1 MLAKVFRTAG
11 SGPERQMKSFVEAI
25 SDRDGDVS
33 RYLTDGVNLYRFMGS
48 MVSRAGEMIGIE
60 NCRSLD
66 IMLVPADELRRRSVR
81 PVTLAGVGE

>member
-25 SDRDGDVS
+25 SDRDGHVS

>member
-1 MLAKVFRTAG
+1 MSMLSRAGIGGPAWAVADARTVA
-11 SGPERQMKSFVEAI
+11 
-25 SDRDGDVS
+25 DVNGQAS